1 MVQEKAML
9 HFTCKYVTLTCGD
22 NMKNK
27 FKGIAYLVFA
37 TVIWGST
44 FVAQS
49 VGMDHISPFTF
60 LAVRNLLAAVFL
72 VLVIAV
78 FEWKDLKKYWKK
90 WADPVLWR
98 AGFLCGISLF
108 IAASLQQIGLVY
120 TDAGKAGF
128 LTAMYIVLVPFL
140 GLFYG
145 RKPGIMAVISV
156 FLAVVGLYLLS
167 CIGVS
172 SINIGD
178 LLLIACALAF
188 AWQITLIDRYAAN
201 LDGLRLN
208 CVQTIV
214 VAVLSGVFMFLT
226 EEPTVTDIVNCWL
239 PISYAG
245 ILSTGVAYSLQ
256 ILGQKHLDPTPA
268 SLIMSLESVF
278 AVLSGWLILNERMST
293 AEYTGCALVF
303 AAVILSQIPIKK
315 RSSIASNKTA

>member
-1 MVQEKAML
+1 MSR
-9 HFTCKYVTLTCGD
+9 
-22 NMKNK
+22 
-27 FKGIAYLVFA
+27 FKGQICLLLAA
-37 TVIWGST
+37 IIWGSA
-44 FVAQS
+44 FIFQKM
-49 VGMDHISPFTF
+49 GMDHIGPFTF
-60 LAVRNLLAAVFL
+60 GAFRFILGSLPLLVVIYIAGKLNDRKPLEERREITPWTDKTLL
-72 VLVIAV
+72 VGGL
-78 FEWKDLKKYWKK
+78 
-90 WADPVLWR
+90 
-98 AGFLCGISLF
+98 LCGIGSF
-108 IAASLQQIGLVY
+108 AGASLQQIGLVY

-214 VAVLSGVFMFLT
+214 VAVLSGVFMCLT

>member
-1 MVQEKAML
+1 
-9 HFTCKYVTLTCGD
+9 
-22 NMKNK
+22 MKNK
-27 FKGIAYLVFA
+27 LKGIAYLVIA

-49 VGMDHISPFTF
+49 VGMDHIGPFTF
-60 LAVRNLLAAVFL
+60 LAVRNLLAAAFL

-78 FEWKDLKKYWKK
+78 FEWKDLKNYWKK

-98 AGFLCGISLF
+98 SGALCGLSLF

-140 GLFYG
+140 GLFLG

-178 LLLIACALAF
+178 LFLIACALAF
-188 AWQITLIDRYAAN
+188 AWQITLIDRYAAD

-214 VAVLSGVFMFLT
+214 VAVLSGIFMFFT
-226 EEPTVTDIVNCWL
+226 EEPTLPDVINCWL

-278 AVLSGWLILNERMST
+278 AVLSSWLILNEHMTTS
-293 AEYTGCALVF
+293 EYAGCVLVF
-303 AAVILSQIPIKK
+303 IAVVLSQIPIKK
-315 RSSIASNKTA
+315 AP